1 MFFLMGIT
9 QERRDLD
16 FTQLTTCEICGSYG
30 RYCVFVTYSVL
41 SLFFIPI
48 WKWNRHYYVEMSCCG
63 SIYELNENTG
73 RMIEN
78 GQEVR
83 IEESDL
89 RLLNRNHPTG
99 SFRKCSYCGYETE
112 EDFEYC
118 PKCGNRFN

>member
-9 QERRDLD
+9 QDRRDLD
-16 FTQLTTCEICGSYG
+16 FTQLVTCEACGSYG

-48 WKWNRHYYVEMSCCG
+48 WKWNRHYYVEMSCCK
-63 SIYELNENTG
+63 SIYELNEDIG

-78 GQEVR
+78 GEELR
-83 IEESDL
+83 IKESDL
-89 RLLNRNHPTG
+89 TLLSRSSSPA
-99 SFRKCSYCGYETE
+99 SFKRCAICGYETQ
-112 EDFEYC
+112 EDFDFC